1 MHSVS
6 VVRAALIVACAAVLE
21 VVVGPYLTFGW
32 ISPKFMIFGVVFAVL
47 GMRQMQA
54 LLLGFFA
61 GILFDAF
68 GGGLFGIGSLAGLLA
83 ATLAIR
89 ADAAGRR
96 GARKFIMAQVVA
108 LSVAAY
114 DIVNFFGTSFA
125 GLEAPP
131 FAEYLFFGIIPDAL
145 VNGILAYLIGGW
157 FLRAGRSGRTS
168 STNKVRSSR

>member
-1 MHSVS
+1 MS
-6 VVRAALIVACAAVLE
+6 VVRAAVVVALASVLE

-54 LLLGFFA
+54 LLIGFFA

-68 GGGLFGIGSLAGLLA
+68 GGGLFGIGSLAGLVA

-89 ADAAGRR
+89 ADAARR
-96 GARKFIMAQVVA
+96 SGTRRFVMAQVAV
-108 LSVAAY
+108 LSVVVY
-114 DIVNFFGTSFA
+114 DLVNLFGTTFA

-131 FAEYLFFGIIPDAL
+131 FWEYLFLGVIPDAL
-145 VNGILAYLIGGW
+145 LNGIFAYLIGGL
-157 FLRAGRSGRTS
+157 FLRIGGVRRTS
-168 STNKVRSSR
+168 KRRDSR

>member
-1 MHSVS
+1 MRPGS
-6 VVRAALIVACAAVLE
+6 VVRAALVVAFAAVLE

-68 GGGLFGIGSLAGLLA
+68 GGGIFGIGSLAGLVA

-89 ADAAGRR
+89 ADAASRR
-96 GARKFIMAQVVA
+96 GARTLVMAQVVV
-108 LSVAAY
+108 LSVAVY
-114 DIVNFFGTSFA
+114 DIVNFLGTRLA

-131 FAEYLFFGIIPDAL
+131 FGEYLFLGVIPDAL
-145 VNGILAYLIGGW
+145 LNGILAYVIGGL
-157 FLRAGRSGRTS
+157 FFRMGRTRR
-168 STNKVRSSR
+168 TNKVGDTR

>member
-1 MHSVS
+1 M
-6 VVRAALIVACAAVLE
+6 IVAFAAVLE
-21 VVVGPYLTFGW
+21 VVLGPYLTFGW

-83 ATLAIR
+83 AMLAIR
-89 ADAAGRR
+89 ADAARRR
-96 GARKFIMAQVVA
+96 GARRFVMAQVVA
-108 LSVAAY
+108 LSVLVY
-114 DIVNFFGTSFA
+114 DLVNFFGTRFA

-131 FAEYLFFGIIPDAL
+131 FAEYFFLGIIPDAL
-145 VNGILAYLIGGW
+145 LNGILAYVIGGL
-157 FLRAGRSGRTS
+157 FLRIGGTRRTV
-168 STNKVRSSR
+168 KVGDSR